1 MIPVFML
8 INIHVYGII
17 LTAFYFLFLSVE
29 KRLFFLWIK
38 IYNRIKQENNKI
50 FDYLIFSIILI
61 FECTILIVKKI
72 TSTRFIPKMDL
83 FFNSENYNI
92 LIFSRLA
99 NDTQIIFFRVKFKP
113 DSCLILTENNDYEEQ
128 SKKENKNKYRLFLNN
143 LISTIKT

>member
-8 INIHVYGII
+8 INIHVCDIV

-29 KRLFFLWIK
+29 KRLFSLWIK

-61 FECTILIVKKI
+61 FECTISFIEKI
-72 TSTRFIPKMDL
+72 SGTRFIPKMDL

-99 NDTQIIFFRVKFKP
+99 NDTQNIFFRVKFKP
-113 DSCLILTENNDYEEQ
+113 DSCLILTENNDLYEEQ
-128 SKKENKNKYRLFLNN
+128 SKKEKKKKLT
-143 LISTIKT
+143 IS

>member
-61 FECTILIVKKI
+61 FECTIFFVKKKLALGSYQKWI
-72 TSTRFIPKMDL
+72 YFLIQKTTIYWFFQDLQMTLRL
-83 FFNSENYNI
+83 FFSGWNSS
-92 LIFSRLA
+92 LIPALFWQKTMIMKNNQRKK
-99 NDTQIIFFRVKFKP
+99 TKK
-113 DSCLILTENNDYEEQ
+113 ILT
-128 SKKENKNKYRLFLNN
+128 
-143 LISTIKT
+143 IS